1 MTSQQADNSL
11 ATKQLEGRK
20 QNKERLTLAVCCN
33 ADGSDKLPLLVIG
46 KYENPRCFKNVN
58 RDSFGCKYR
67 SNPKAWMTQVIF
79 LEWLKGFD
87 ARMAGRNVLLIMDN
101 CSAHIPLMQLAS
113 VVTLRN
119 TTVFYLPPNTT
130 SKIQPCDVGIIRS
143 LKAYY
148 RRRFNR
154 LLIQRLQD
162 KVADPEKI
170 DVLEAMHIAVAA
182 WSMDVKPET
191 IRNCFRHCR
200 IHTTDAD
207 VTPVPEEP
215 LIDPE
220 VIKDLEE
227 QVQEL
232 RYQNPMDIRNLIDYP
247 AELEV
252 AYVPTQEEIV
262 QDLSTN
268 PVPEDEVEVD
278 DSQESIPVKAT
289 EALQCASLLQQFWM
303 QQDIVDHEMLA
314 GIQTVKDKISIMRSS
329 KLVQKPISE
338 YFSKV

>member
-1 MTSQQADNSL
+1 
-11 ATKQLEGRK
+11 
-20 QNKERLTLAVCCN
+20 
-33 ADGSDKLPLLVIG
+33 
-46 KYENPRCFKNVN
+46 
-58 RDSFGCKYR
+58 
-67 SNPKAWMTQVIF
+67 
-79 LEWLKGFD
+79 
-87 ARMAGRNVLLIMDN
+87 
-101 CSAHIPLMQLAS
+101 MQLAS

-130 SKIQPCDVGIIRS
+130 SKIQPCDAGIIQS

-148 RRRFNR
+148 RFRFNH

-170 DVLEAMHIAVAA
+170 NVLEAMHIAVAA
-182 WSMDVKPET
+182 WSMDVKLET
-191 IRNCFRHCR
+191 ICNCFRHYR
-200 IHTTDAD
+200 IRTTDAD
-207 VTPVPEEP
+207 VTSVSKEP

-232 RYQNPMDIRNLIDYP
+232 WYWNPMDIRNLIDYP
-247 AELEV
+247 TEREV

-268 PVPEDEVEVD
+268 HVPEDEMEAD
-278 DSQESIPVKAT
+278 DSQESIHVKAT
-289 EALQCASLLQQFWM
+289 EAVQCASLLQQFWM
-303 QQDIVDHEMLA
+303 QQDIVDHDIA
-314 GIQTVKDKISIMRSS
+314 GIQTVKDKIRIMRSS